1 MSLPNPSND
10 SLRSRFELKTL
21 LDTSRL
27 LIESHDTDFILNN
40 LLLIVMG
47 KLFTPKSAIILR
59 DEGGKSWKLMRAKGR
74 TGLSE
79 GCQFPSGA
87 HEGSADKPYFTLA
100 ELPQPFASCF
110 EESGLDLFFPIRT
123 STEHLGYLCVAPKI
137 GGKPYSR
144 TELEF
149 VENLVIISAV
159 ALSNSMLVSRLKS
172 TNRELDQKVQELN
185 TLFEVSREFNALVD
199 RSQMLSVFRFTLM
212 GQMMVRRFFFLMR
225 LEGQPQ
231 FILQQG
237 LKGSITKAEK
247 EQLLLTEAECVF
259 THELESVP
267 AFLPENEIE
276 VLVRVKFQ
284 EECAVIGIG
293 PKASRQPYSKSDIN
307 LLISLGNL
315 AFLSI
320 QKTFLLEARIEKERM
335 EEELTIARTIQNT
348 LFPSPLPK
356 PEPFDIAALNIPSR
370 QVGGDYYDV
379 LCSDARHLYMAIAD
393 VTGKGIPASL
403 LMANLQAMIH
413 VLSPLRLDM
422 AETTGKIND
431 IIYANTP
438 SDKFISFFWGR
449 ADLETLIFEF
459 CNAGHNPPVYWNAQ
473 KQATELL
480 TDGGMLLGAL
490 NTMIPYQSGKIKLQT
505 GDVVVM
511 FTDGISEAMNE
522 ADEEFGEERIA
533 EIVAANHQKSAQEL
547 KQLILEEVKLF
558 CKGNYGDDVTMLVFK
573 INPH

>member
-87 HEGSADKPYFTLA
+87 HEGNADKPYFTLE

-110 EESGLDLFFPIRT
+110 EESGLELFFPIRT

>member
-1 MSLPNPSND
+1 MPLSQPSNE

-47 KLFTPKSAIILR
+47 KLFTPKSAIVLR
-59 DEGGKSWKLMRAKGR
+59 DDDGKGWQLMRAKGR
-74 TGLSE
+74 TGLKE
-79 GCQFPSGA
+79 GCRFSPGP
-87 HEGSADKPYFTLA
+87 HEDNPDKPCLTLH
-100 ELPQPFASCF
+100 ELPKSFAACF
-110 EESGLDLFFPIRT
+110 EETGLQFFFPIRT
-123 STEHLGYLCVAPKI
+123 STELLGYLCAAPKV
-137 GGKPYSR
+137 GGKPYSK

-159 ALSNSMLVSRLKS
+159 ALSNSMLVSRLRS

-199 RSQMLSVFRFTLM
+199 RSQVLSVFRFTLM
-212 GQMMVRRFFFLMR
+212 GQMMVRRFFFLTR

-237 LKGSITKAEK
+237 LKGSITKVEK
-247 EQLLLTEAECVF
+247 EQLLLTDAECVF
-259 THELESVP
+259 THELAAAP
-267 AFLPENEIE
+267 AYLTDNQIE
-276 VLVRVKFQ
+276 VLVMVKLQ
-284 EECAVIGIG
+284 DECAVLGLG
-293 PKASRQPYSKSDIN
+293 AKASGQPYSKSDIN

-320 QKTFLLEARIEKERM
+320 QKTFLLEERIEKERM

-348 LFPSPLPK
+348 LFPSPLPA

-370 QVGGDYYDV
+370 QVGGDYFDV
-379 LCSDARHLYMAIAD
+379 LCADDRHLYMVIAD

-413 VLSPLRLDM
+413 VLSPLKLDI

-431 IIYANTP
+431 IIFANTP

-449 ADLETLIFEF
+449 ADLETQVFEY
-459 CNAGHNPPVYWNAQ
+459 CNAGHNPPVYWDAQ
-473 KQATELL
+473 KGKTGLL
-480 TDGGMLLGAL
+480 TEGGMLLGAL
-490 NTMIPYQSGKIKLQT
+490 NTMIPYQSGKVQLYT

-533 EIVAANHQKSAQEL
+533 EIVAAHHHKTAQEI
-547 KQLILEEVKLF
+547 KQLILDEVKTF

-573 INPH
+573 MNPQ

>member
-79 GCQFPSGA
+79 GCQFPSVA
-87 HEGSADKPYFTLA
+87 HEGSADRPYFTLE

-110 EESGLDLFFPIRT
+110 EESGLELFFPIRT
-123 STEHLGYLCVAPKI
+123 STEQLGYLCVAPKI

-449 ADLETLIFEF
+449 VDLQTLIFEF

-490 NTMIPYQSGKIKLQT
+490 NTMIPYQSGKIKVQT

-533 EIVAANHQKSAQEL
+533 DIVAAHHQKSAQEI
-547 KQLILEEVKLF
+547 KQIILEEVKLF

-573 INPH
+573 IKPH